1 MTAREQ
7 FLWLIYS
14 TAIPCGVAVAGLTA
28 AALHGPGYP
37 SLFGWVLAM
46 FVNTAL
52 YLVAWATRFVYL
64 VSRNRNRNRRKAH
77 E

>member
-7 FLWLIYS
+7 FLWLVYS
-14 TAIPCGVAVAGLTA
+14 TAIPCGVTVAGLTA

-37 SLFGWVLAM
+37 SLLGLVLAM

-52 YLVAWATRFVYL
+52 YLVAWAARLVFL
-64 VSRNRNRNRRKAH
+64 VSRNRRKAH

>member
-7 FLWLIYS
+7 FLWLVYS
-14 TAIPCGVAVAGLTA
+14 TAIPCGVAVAGLIA

-37 SLFGWVLAM
+37 SLFGWVLAV

-52 YLVAWATRFVYL
+52 YLVAWAARLVYL
-64 VSRNRNRNRRKAH
+64 VSRNKNRRKAH